1 MKKWILSFLFILQFA
16 VIDVLGDDD
25 TCYGLIGCSIHYNTN
40 SELPLNVKIS
50 DNHRDI
56 FFVGETVAI
65 PIETEGCQ
73 CRRNEY
79 RETDCN
85 CELSYTLTEGN
96 ISLQAKHNEFLT
108 QTEIDAYYDTD
119 VTSCVYDCHW
129 RNQQSFWMELTGLA
143 SEEGSYKGILTVR
156 RVYRQNNED
165 LSETKNVMFSFEVKP
180 LTHAENGFSPPN
192 SKATIVSRDV
202 AASYNAQAEIYSYLK
217 NNTNSKQ
224 TLDNPYMDYYM
235 TLPNESGVG
244 VFSIWSIPEN
254 SCLQVLDCGNDN
266 YVLRQQYK
274 GQRNLESGE
283 SLKEFQLALY
293 DAKNSFTN
301 MNYFVPM
308 SEKISEISA
317 NKDYSYLYPAENY
330 ALSAARNTHYNYK
343 MASFEGDGSLLYG
356 TPPNWFNSSCRAI
369 MPEEHKSG
377 ALSKI
382 RYRNTSSANLKF
394 CTDESFSNNSTVNTN
409 LTVQFFDEA
418 RDNQKQGL
426 FNFRIANTGTTDVPI
441 GGYEMRFYYGGDPNI
456 DASLIKFYQGAMDGA
471 TFSNEKCSENQYI
484 LKVKL
489 NANAIAKA
497 NGLYPE
503 YYNIGFTVQ
512 TEAWTDIGKS
522 SMFSWNGASIL
533 TDNPKMGLFDADGH
547 LVYGEPHLGCGEA
560 VVEHLPKIV
569 VYEREGLIEYQY
581 YDENL
586 HRQVVIPK
594 GMNVV
599 SLDVKNEGDADVEGP
614 VYVNYYI
621 THPDGQNP
629 LFIFNG
635 IEVSTANVEV
645 QLRNDLSVV
654 RTSVGNKHVYR
665 FILKNGLKS
674 RTDLNISFSLRDVCI
689 DCVSL
694 NEANEFFVWNID
706 DDWSADPAAKN
717 RSTIT
722 ERVVVLSKDGAVLY
736 GKGDTEMPTFKEKDG
751 NGNSV
756 IEIPGIEVQ
765 KQFPN
770 RTDAIAYS
778 GGQLLSNGGFEE
790 PSLASWNVDNGKA
803 SSVRGETVQGSRFLK
818 LRGKIGQK
826 IPTSTMRIL
835 SDSGAVLTFWHKCD
849 YGMSNG
855 TTCNVSLK
863 VASLQYNFTGSSEWK
878 RETIFF
884 SRNQLKGSQIRFSFE
899 TNTDVDFDDMILVPG
914 KNEQPSTYA
923 VRFTTTQHEELETR
937 AYDGEQSLLITSSK
951 RDLMGR
957 PMYKY
962 LPFELNCSDA
972 LDCNSEARTL
982 EYPDMAKEFYDGSKT
997 SYPDA
1002 GGFPY
1007 VETRWKPDPAA
1018 TKDVEG
1024 APGKAFS
1031 LAGNHVIRAYSSGV
1045 NLTGIDMMDFNSLAS
1060 AVNAVQGT
1068 RTYDNAVNFHAAKD
1082 SEPTHIWEL
1091 NLDQNG
1097 NAAFTVKDGDGHVI
1111 ISGALK
1117 KTGATG
1123 NGSVVYELATRSV
1136 NELDSRGNVI
1146 KSHPPMSCE
1155 YTNSSTNCVAP
1166 STYEY
1171 DSQSR
1176 VIKTVEPD
1184 AGETHTYYD
1193 LVGRVRAT
1201 QTQRQ
1206 IDSGAYSVV
1215 GYDHLDRAIY
1225 TGEWKTTLDCG
1236 DVRAYFNNEDNM
1248 NSPKVD
1254 SLTPGTITRT
1264 FYDREPART
1273 LLGVELY
1280 PEGKSLGYTRG
1291 RVAAIISDVGFDD
1304 VGNVIRV
1311 STANSYDKY
1320 GRVVASY
1327 TYDPT
1332 LPVDLRMMAVETEY
1346 DLSGKVL
1353 ASTKYPY
1360 GLTTFGRMR
1369 GITETYTY
1377 DRLGRVSD
1385 IYTKNGNG
1393 SQAILAHYDYYPTG
1407 SVKTITM
1414 GNAIT
1419 LSYTY
1424 HISGAVKTAMAK
1436 DSRGNSLYSETL
1448 YYEDCGSGGCIPQYN
1463 GNISRMI
1470 HHLAHGNGN
1479 YGEFRNVQYTYDE
1492 LNRLTKIDDSRQNVF
1507 DEIFAYD
1514 AQGRITA
1521 QRRAGNIA
1529 NPTGGEYSYYEGK
1542 NSLKSVA
1549 NGIGGTADSRNM
1561 SVDSNFIYDS
1571 EGNLTEDKSKDL
1583 KILYDWRGMPI
1594 EFIQEPQ
1601 PTGCSVNSLFRLTME
1616 YDGTGRRISKTRWVK
1631 SANSQDWE
1639 KELVTHYTGIG
1650 TEIRESFTGANA
1662 ETKVVVNMPN
1672 GLGRYGI
1679 EDAVEVNA
1687 NASKNFEWY
1696 LKNHLGSTML
1706 VYGTVASTNPN
1717 EADVGEKIAAYDYR
1731 SFGEIVELTPPSTG
1745 KVTENFTGK
1754 EHDDE
1759 ISLDYF
1765 GARYLDPM
1773 LGMWVSVDPARQ
1785 FASPYLYAGNGY
1797 NPVNVI
1803 DPDGNYTLNLNED
1816 NTVAGMVDDGNLDMV
1831 SVFNADGILFGEF
1844 NAPPAQSYF
1853 RTENLIGQKFD
1864 PNMQAKAEKMLNLA
1878 FDAWPCDAPAWGTG
1892 GELDFKNAYYGKD
1905 HFTIGVLNGTMM
1917 TAEDA
1922 GNAMWGGWTHHMY
1935 LAPYWLS
1942 RAIANAVQ
1950 LKSNGRLE
1958 DSQSSAMQIW
1968 GYANFKP

>member
-1 MKKWILSFLFILQFA
+1 MRINNFVILFVAL
-16 VIDVLGDDD
+16 VINNV
-25 TCYGLIGCSIHYNTN
+25 YAQEEN
-40 SELPLNVKIS
+40 SNYYYDAAITIS
-50 DNHRDI
+50 DKYRQT
-56 FFVGETVAI
+56 FWVGEEVSIPVNCCDCIKEAFYTAYSNDGFSTIDLSVRKKEPLTPEEEQLYYSADELYLSVDHWKNKQSCWNELVGVATY
-65 PIETEGCQ
+65 PGNYEGQVYLKDYEANDEVYTNPVLNYSFNVIE
-73 CRRNEY
+73 
-79 RETDCN
+79 
-85 CELSYTLTEGN
+85 LN
-96 ISLQAKHNEFLT
+96 IS
-108 QTEIDAYYDTD
+108 EIDRMA
-119 VTSCVYDCHW
+119 
-129 RNQQSFWMELTGLA
+129 
-143 SEEGSYKGILTVR
+143 
-156 RVYRQNNED
+156 
-165 LSETKNVMFSFEVKP
+165 
-180 LTHAENGFSPPN
+180 PN
-192 SKATIVSRDV
+192 SKATIISRDA
-202 AASYNAQAEIYSYLK
+202 AASYDAQAEIYSYLK
-217 NNTNSKQ
+217 NNTDSKQ
-224 TLDNPYMDYYM
+224 SLDNPYMDYYM
-235 TLPNESGVG
+235 TLPNESKVG
-244 VFSIWSIPEN
+244 VFSIWHLPEN
-254 SCLQVLDCGNDN
+254 SCLQVLDCGNGN
-266 YVLRQQYK
+266 YVFRQKYK
-274 GQRNLESGE
+274 GQR
-283 SLKEFQLALY
+283 SLQAGASLDEFQLALY
-293 DAKNSFTN
+293 DAKATYTN
-301 MNYFVPM
+301 MNYFDPM
-308 SEKISEISA
+308 NEKNLEVSA
-317 NKDYSYLYPAENY
+317 IDDYSYLYPVKNF
-330 ALSAARNTHYNYK
+330 ALSAARNKHYNYK
-343 MASFEGDGSLLYG
+343 MASFEGDGTPLYG
-356 TPPNWFNSSCRAI
+356 NTPSWFNSSCHAI
-369 MPEEHKSG
+369 IPEEHKRG
-377 ALSKI
+377 AFTKI
-382 RYRNTSSANLKF
+382 RYRNTSNENLKL
-394 CTDESFSNNSTVNTN
+394 CSDESSSNSGTTN
-409 LTVQFFDEA
+409 GSLTVQFYDGA

-426 FNFRIANTGTTDVPI
+426 FNFRIANIGTADVPI
-441 GGYEMRFYYGGDPNI
+441 GGYEMHFYYGGDPNI

-522 SMFSWNGASIL
+522 SMFSWNGANIL
-533 TDNPKMGLFDADGH
+533 TDNPKMGLFDANGH
-547 LVYGEPHLGCGEA
+547 LVYGEPHLGCGETS
-560 VVEHLPKIV
+560 VERLPKIV
-569 VYEREGLIEYQY
+569 VYEWEGLIEYQY

-629 LFIFNG
+629 LFVFNG

-790 PSLASWNVDNGKA
+790 PSLAGWNVDNGKA
-803 SSVRGETVQGSRFLK
+803 SSVRGETVQGSRY
-818 LRGKIGQK
+818 LRLYGQISQK
-826 IPTSTMRIL
+826 IPTSTMQIL
-835 SDSGAVLTFWHKCD
+835 SDSGAVLTFWHKCSNAS
-849 YGMSNG
+849 SNG
-855 TTCNVSLK
+855 YACNISLK
-863 VASLQYNFTGSSEWK
+863 AKNLQYNFAASSEWN
-878 RETIFF
+878 REIVFF
-884 SRNQLKGSQIRFSFE
+884 GSNQLGGSDVRFTFIS
-899 TNTDVDFDDMILVPG
+899 NTDVDLDDIVLVPG

-937 AYDGEQSLLITSSK
+937 AYDGDRSLLITSSK

-962 LPFELNCSDA
+962 LPFELKCSDA

-982 EYPDMAKEFYDGSKT
+982 DYPDMAKKFYDGSKT

-1060 AVNAVQGT
+1060 AVNAVQGA

-1091 NLDQNG
+1091 NLDQNS

-1291 RVAAIISDVGFDD
+1291 RVAAVISDVGLD
-1304 VGNVIRV
+1304 VNGNVVRV

-1320 GRVVASY
+1320 GRIIASY

-1332 LPVDLRMMAVETEY
+1332 LPADMSMMAVETEY
-1346 DLSGKVL
+1346 DLGGKVL

-1360 GLTTFGRMR
+1360 GLTASGRMR

-1407 SVKTITM
+1407 SVKKITM

-1424 HISGAVKTAMAK
+1424 HISGAVKAAMAK

-1448 YYEDCGSGGCIPQYN
+1448 YYEDCGSSGCIPQYN

-1492 LNRLTKIDDSRQNVF
+1492 LNRLTKVDDSRQDVF

-1514 AQGRITA
+1514 AQGRIA
-1521 QRRAGNIA
+1521 MQRRGA
-1529 NPTGGEYSYYEGK
+1529 NTNSSVTSGGEYTYK
-1542 NSLKSVA
+1542 NGTNKLISVA
-1549 NGIGGTADSRNM
+1549 NEMGGTSASGRIM
-1561 SVDSNFIYDS
+1561 SDPNNFVYDS

-1601 PTGCSVNSLFRLTME
+1601 PTGSSGNSLFRLTMA
-1616 YDGTGRRISKTRWVK
+1616 YDGSGRRISKTRWVK

-1639 KELVTHYTGIG
+1639 RELVTHYTGIG
-1650 TEIRESFTGANA
+1650 TEIRENYAGPAK
-1662 ETKVVVNMPN
+1662 ETKVVVNMPQ

-1679 EDAVEVNA
+1679 EDAAAANA

-1717 EADVGEKIAAYDYR
+1717 EADIGEKIAAYDYR
-1731 SFGEIVELTPPSTG
+1731 AFGEMVELTPPPTD

-1754 EHDDE
+1754 ELDDE
-1759 ISLDYF
+1759 IALSYF

-1773 LGMWVSVDPARQ
+1773 LGMWISVDPKRQ
-1785 FASPYLYAGNGY
+1785 YQNPYLYAGN
-1797 NPVNVI
+1797 NPIMRI
-1803 DPDGNYTLNLNED
+1803 DPDGNL
-1816 NTVAGMVDDGNLDMV
+1816 DGNAVGLSLFVNDV
-1831 SVFNADGILFGEF
+1831 VKPQFNNLSETTVNGTLQIAEKAGRIAGYSLAIG
-1844 NAPPAQSYF
+1844 AVAVPVACA
-1853 RTENLIGQKFD
+1853 LIGV
-1864 PNMQAKAEKMLNLA
+1864 EV
-1878 FDAWPCDAPAWGTG
+1878 PAVVMGS
-1892 GELDFKNAYYGKD
+1892 FIA
-1905 HFTIGVLNGTMM
+1905 
-1917 TAEDA
+1917 
-1922 GNAMWGGWTHHMY
+1922 
-1935 LAPYWLS
+1935 
-1942 RAIANAVQ
+1942 ANAVSGGLENGAKGVVTSLLIDVAF
-1950 LKSNGRLE
+1950 LKLAKILPGGALSKTIIGSGKRAASVGAQGVGNNFSHDVSNYVESFEMPDEMTPLNSLDMPDIDVPIDNTNVER
-1958 DSQSSAMQIW
+1958 
-1968 GYANFKP
+1968 